1 MLPPPPPPP
10 PAKLGPP
17 LPLDRNRFP
26 GRADSTSCGKSPASV
41 PPKPNHASFGLY
53 LAVGLALVL
62 GGSARADV
70 DSLIVLHPAAVLLLG
85 AAVSRI
91 GLVRWNLY
99 RPHIVFGATI
109 VGFVAAQIIPLPPAI
124 WTQLPGRQ
132 VIAKIDAASEIGQIW
147 RPFTMTPLATWN
159 SLCFLTLPIATL
171 LLGAIAPFR
180 RRKHLL
186 ELWLILGALSALLGI
201 IQIVAPAAE
210 AYLYPYDV
218 TNLGAG
224 VGLFANRNHQAVF
237 LVCMIP
243 MLAAY
248 ASRREGAPQIHK
260 IRRYISLAAI
270 IFLFV
275 TLLATGSRSGLLLS
289 IFAMA
294 SVPFI
299 YCPPTHYR
307 YGNSILRRSQ
317 PWRVWTISLIG
328 AGLTIV
334 AITMNLVRVESL
346 TRLTDANLSDERRW
360 QMLSLT
366 VTAAK
371 TYLPWGAGTGG
382 FAQVI
387 QLHEPSNLLS
397 PQYFNQAHNDVA
409 DLLLTAGIPGAVLLL
424 IAMVGYAR
432 AFAQATRFNKREMFS
447 PNQRL
452 YRAGITIVTII
463 GLASLT
469 DYPLRTPA
477 IACLF
482 VTALLWLP
490 RQVQKVRK
498 FTQAPAAWEADQ

>member
-1 MLPPPPPPP
+1 M
-10 PAKLGPP
+10 
-17 LPLDRNRFP
+17 
-26 GRADSTSCGKSPASV
+26 
-41 PPKPNHASFGLY
+41 
-53 LAVGLALVL
+53 VL

-70 DSLIVLHPAAVLLLG
+70 ESLIVLHPAAVLLLG
-85 AAVSRI
+85 AAASRI
-91 GLVRWNLY
+91 SLVRWNLY

-109 VGFVAAQIIPLPPAI
+109 VAFVAAQIIPLPPTI

-132 VIAKIDAASEIGQIW
+132 VITKIDAASEIGRIW

-159 SLCFLTLPIATL
+159 SLCFLTLPTAVL

-186 ELWLILGALSALLGI
+186 ELWLVLGALSALLGI
-201 IQIVAPAAE
+201 VQIVAPAAE
-210 AYLYPYDV
+210 AYLYLYDV
-218 TNLGAG
+218 TNIGSG

-248 ASRREGAPQIHK
+248 AARREGTPQIHK
-260 IRRYISLAAI
+260 MRRYISLAAI
-270 IFLFV
+270 IFVFV
-275 TLLATGSRSGLLLS
+275 TLLATGSRSGFLLS
-289 IFAMA
+289 IFAMG

-299 YCPPTHYR
+299 YCPPSHQR
-307 YGNSILRRSQ
+307 NGNGILRRSQ
-317 PWRVWTISLIG
+317 PWRIWIISLIG
-328 AGLTIV
+328 AGLAIA
-334 AITMNLVRVESL
+334 AITMNMVRVESL
-346 TRLTDANLSDERRW
+346 TRLTDANLTDERRW

-371 TYLPWGAGTGG
+371 TYLPWGTGTGG

-397 PQYFNQAHNDVA
+397 PQYFNQAHNDFA
-409 DLLLTAGIPGAVLLL
+409 DLLLTAGVSGAILLL

-432 AFAQATRFNKREMFS
+432 VFSQATRFTKWDMSS
-447 PNQRL
+447 PDRRL
-452 YRAGITIVTII
+452 YRVGLTIVTII

-490 RQVQKVRK
+490 RQGQKVRK
-498 FTQAPAAWEADQ
+498 FAPAPAAWEANQ